1 MEKMWLWVQRSY
13 KSCTRNLVSSTKD
26 WRQTLEFFFQIPKDL
41 FIFSSFAFF
50 MYFIHKLKKTFRDWI
65 CLYRL
70 FSRCKI
76 ESIHFDV
83 DFVLK
88 SQYLGIL
95 SIKDF
100 KWKTWNDQLCNGWTL
115 LNKKK
120 HTGASLSLHQGV
132 PLKMFLPYT
141 YCLSYPKC
149 NFLKKYMYYIGGD
162 YFLSWERRTCMLSNL
177 MLTIKPW
184 PEKYWSCCYKL

>member
-1 MEKMWLWVQRSY
+1 MEKMWLRVQRSY

-26 WRQTLEFFFQIPKDL
+26 WRQTLEFFFQIPKDS

-50 MYFIHKLKKTFRDWI
+50 MYFIHKLKKTLRDWI

-120 HTGASLSLHQGV
+120 IHRCISFTSLRG
-132 PLKMFLPYT
+132 PLKKIFCPIHIVSHILNV
-141 YCLSYPKC
+141 
-149 NFLKKYMYYIGGD
+149 NF
-162 YFLSWERRTCMLSNL
+162 
-177 MLTIKPW
+177 
-184 PEKYWSCCYKL
+184 